1 MSKKKNTPISIYGK
15 DKALTKT
22 ITYKVDGVT
31 YRETID
37 LDTANGNF
45 GRSLKIE
52 VQDDYIYPGTEY
64 FVPVTNK
71 ETLEKLQKDSARM
84 NAYGIFI
91 KEDLLPRDGA
101 EEAFDASN
109 MKDLAYGD
117 TSWSNIPLP
126 ENTGENDNPKNEDNN
141 DNKIEPKDIFGD
153 YKDIFKKHLKYPI
166 DMFIGKGFKFN
177 AGVGEESEEAGDN
190 GSQDYIFIEQFMY
203 LPPQPRLE
211 EPPKFE
217 DNEAGRDART
227 EYTKGLIGNVLE
239 RGIRRGRN
247 TFGDPMGSCI
257 LPIPNRLGV
266 SQGVNWGEGRANAV
280 ELGAFQ
286 AVSGATRN
294 LLGKDGGG
302 LLKLLT
308 DGASQA
314 KSVFNTVSSQLRDND
329 GTANAGA
336 VINATIAKSVLSRIG
351 INVDVDQFLTRE
363 TGAAIN
369 PNLELL
375 FAGPQLRTFSFVFN
389 FAPNSTEEAKV
400 VRMIHRWFRQGML
413 AQKTTDFGN
422 GGSLFLGSPNVF
434 RLCYKNNTRR
444 IKGLN
449 TFKICALTSVQI
461 DFTPDGVYQ
470 SYDDGADGGVSQPV
484 RSTMKVDFNELTPIF
499 ANDYNLN
506 DGDEQDPS
514 IEDLGLNVRG
524 KNKFTEDDLGF

>member
-15 DKALTKT
+15 NKALTKT

-126 ENTGENDNPKNEDNN
+126 ENTGENDNPNNEDNN

-166 DMFIGKGFKFN
+166 DMFIGRGFGFEDGLSE
-177 AGVGEESEEAGDN
+177 GVPTIGGSD

-217 DNEAGRDART
+217 DNEAGREART
-227 EYTKGLIGNVLE
+227 QYTNTLIGNVLE

-286 AVSGATRN
+286 AVTSATRN
-294 LLGKDGGG
+294 LVGKDGGG
-302 LLKLLT
+302 LVKLLT
-308 DGASQA
+308 DGATQA
-314 KSVFNTVSSQLRDND
+314 RSVFNTVSRQLREND
-329 GTANAGA
+329 GGANASA

-434 RLCYKNNTRR
+434 RLCYKNNNRR

-470 SYDDGADGGVSQPV
+470 SYDDDGGVSQPV

-524 KNKFTEDDLGF
+524 TNKFTEDDLGF